1 MIAKVKQFEFYPLGS
16 DVELNG
22 IKIMQEYWNEY
33 DKFIIPIGKKNVVNP
48 FMQQVFYVVSK
59 DKIVFFV
66 AVEYGLGHYH
76 IFMISDKKSKKLE
89 KKVISKK

>member
-1 MIAKVKQFEFYPLGS
+1 MIAKVKYFEFYPLGS

-66 AVEYGLGHYH
+66 DVEIIYEIIRG
-76 IFMISDKKSKKLE
+76 I
-89 KKVISKK
+89 